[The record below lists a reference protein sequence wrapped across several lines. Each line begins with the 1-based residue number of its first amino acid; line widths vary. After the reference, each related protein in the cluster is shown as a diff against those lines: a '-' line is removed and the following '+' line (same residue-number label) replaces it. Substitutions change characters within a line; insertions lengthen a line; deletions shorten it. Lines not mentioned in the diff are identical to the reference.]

1 MPEVERP
8 KFRKDAKPT
17 ERSFKGKGVGDLLH
31 FVKLAKRLLKGK
43 GDGARRRDSAVLEGL
58 VVGQSLSLATDKAER
73 ILNILK
79 SQSKT
84 IYDRSSLVA
93 IQLPLLKGAKNVVQG
108 EGIVRFWKGWWN
120 GNPSVCVGKKI

>member
-1 MPEVERP
+1 M
-8 KFRKDAKPT
+8 
-17 ERSFKGKGVGDLLH
+17 
-31 FVKLAKRLLKGK
+31 
-43 GDGARRRDSAVLEGL
+43 
-58 VVGQSLSLATDKAER
+58 VGQSLSLATDKAER

-108 EGIVRFWKGWWN
+108 EGIVRFWEGWWC
-120 GNPSVCVGKKI
+120 GNPCVCVGKENLIRAFAY

>member
-1 MPEVERP
+1 MQY
-8 KFRKDAKPT
+8 K
-17 ERSFKGKGVGDLLH
+17 KGGHIASRTQQNNSLYLAVNPPPFDKGG
-31 FVKLAKRLLKGK
+31 KLS
-43 GDGARRRDSAVLEGL
+43 ARRRDSAVLEGL

-108 EGIVRFWKGWWN
+108 EGTVRFWEGL
-120 GNPSVCVGKKI
+120 VV